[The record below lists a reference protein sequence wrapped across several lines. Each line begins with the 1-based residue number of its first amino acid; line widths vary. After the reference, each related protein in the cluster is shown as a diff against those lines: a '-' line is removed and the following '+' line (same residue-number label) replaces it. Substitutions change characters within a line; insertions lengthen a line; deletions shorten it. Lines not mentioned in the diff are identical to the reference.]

1 MTVYFIGAGPGDP
14 ELLTRKAWRI
24 LGQSDVIFYDALMDV
39 DGMREAAPTA
49 QWIHVGKRA
58 NQISTTQE
66 FISKSIVSYAQRGY
80 RVARLKGGDPSI
92 FGRLTEETNACRDA
106 GLDIE
111 IVPGVTAACAA
122 AAELGI
128 GLTERMVS
136 RSVVF
141 LTPRTEHSRN
151 ETSDHWLAP
160 ALHTDTVV
168 MYMAGQEITRM
179 SRLLIAAGR
188 GADTPVAL
196 VESASRNAKTHYTTL
211 GAFAR
216 DEIDTRQI
224 TGPVTIILGDVAR
237 PNVSRAIDPLIDF
250 SADQVFAANAKVISR

>member
-49 QWIHVGKRA
+49 LWVHVGKRA
-58 NQISTTQE
+58 NQVSTTQE
-66 FISKSIVSYAQRGY
+66 FISKSVVSYAQRGY

-106 GLDIE
+106 GLEIE

-128 GLTERMVS
+128 GLTERAVS
-136 RSVVF
+136 RSVAF

-151 ETSDHWLAP
+151 ETSDHWLES

-179 SRLLIAAGR
+179 SRLLIAGGR
-188 GADTPVAL
+188 SANTPVAL
-196 VESASRNAKTHYTTL
+196 VESASRNAQTHRTTL

-216 DEIDTRQI
+216 GEIATTRI
-224 TGPVTIILGDVAR
+224 HGPVTIILGDVAR
-237 PNVSRAIDPLIDF
+237 PNRSRTMDARLDA
-250 SADQVFAANAKVISR
+250 SAGDVFAPNAKVSSR

>member
-14 ELLTRKAWRI
+14 ELMTRKAWRI

-39 DGMREAAPTA
+39 EGMREAAPSA
-49 QWIHVGKRA
+49 QWIYVGKRA
-58 NQISTTQE
+58 NQVSTTQE

-92 FGRLTEETNACRDA
+92 FGRLSEETDVCREA
-106 GLDIE
+106 GLAIE
-111 IVPGVTAACAA
+111 IIPGVTAACAA

-128 GLTERMVS
+128 GLTERAVS

-151 ETSDHWLAP
+151 QTSDHWLES

-179 SRLLIAAGR
+179 SRLLIAGGR
-188 GADTPVAL
+188 SADTPVAL
-196 VESASRNAKTHYTTL
+196 VESASLKAQTDRTTL
-211 GAFAR
+211 GACAR
-216 DEIDTRQI
+216 GEMSMTLS

-237 PNVSRAIDPLIDF
+237 PITSFDISPPLESSTGD
-250 SADQVFAANAKVISR
+250 VFATHAKVISR